1 MAIGLD
7 FSMVKKSGLFLVP
20 VTDDHVKYAD
30 LFRALIEVAQARPKP
45 SSHEHERKMM
55 FAGQVSHRL
64 REAGMLIS
72 FALAGYFLVAM
83 FSYDALDP
91 SWSHSGSNTEIAN
104 FGGTAGAWMADL
116 LFYLFGFLAF
126 LLPQRHDPGQNPRTE
141 RRRPVSHADY
151 PLERFRADP
160 GLGLCAVEPAFFGRT
175 RHHAAGCRRHSRA
188 DYRQLLFAGSRFR
201 RRDGDAPGAV
211 SGRADPVHRPV
222 VAGADRQHR
231 QVHAAVARQAAG
243 PLLPDA
249 RQGRG

>member
-91 SWSHSGSNTEIAN
+91 SWSHSGSNTEIA
-104 FGGTAGAWMADL
+104 
-116 LFYLFGFLAF
+116 
-126 LLPQRHDPGQNPRTE
+126 R
-141 RRRPVSHADY
+141 
-151 PLERFRADP
+151 
-160 GLGLCAVEPAFFGRT
+160 GRT
-175 RHHAAGCRRHSRA
+175 AAAIPKSPTLAAPRARGWPICCFTCSAFSPSCCRSC
-188 DYRQLLFAGSRFR
+188 
-201 RRDGDAPGAV
+201 
-211 SGRADPVHRPV
+211 
-222 VAGADRQHR
+222 
-231 QVHAAVARQAAG
+231 
-243 PLLPDA
+243 
-249 RQGRG
+249 